1 MYTLRHAV
9 PRSGGTGGRAARPA
23 PEPGRGRCLPAG
35 APATARIVPFAYIGE
50 GCSATTGTAG
60 TRDSTLDGY
69 AANVLDI
76 RGEPARGRGSGRA
89 ASVATGVLRH
99 PGRSSVAIRD
109 ELGER

>member
-1 MYTLRHAV
+1 M
-9 PRSGGTGGRAARPA
+9 
-23 PEPGRGRCLPAG
+23 
-35 APATARIVPFAYIGE
+35 
-50 GCSATTGTAG
+50 
-60 TRDSTLDGY
+60 
-69 AANVLDI
+69 LDI